1 MIGNWLKRKIQLS
14 SVKAAQ
20 EDLERFIS
28 SLRGASNEELGMLIA
43 TATIIRL
50 RLTQSGSLPL
60 YAFTLP
66 TPGDGTA
73 RVPLHLSNIVREFQK
88 MGQPSDAAGA
98 MIWLHSMRALAFPEV
113 RHLGRQMWK
122 ELQRGFQN
130 APDALDDI
138 EAITGK
144 ELPAEAWDACTFLP
158 EDLSPS
164 F

>member
-1 MIGNWLKRKIQLS
+1 MIGNWFKRKIQIS
-14 SVKAAQ
+14 SANAAK
-20 EDLERFIS
+20 EDLERFVA
-28 SLRGASNEELGMLIA
+28 SLRGASDEELGMLIA
-43 TATIIRL
+43 TATTIRV
-50 RLTQSGSLPL
+50 RLMQSGSLPVHAL
-60 YAFTLP
+60 ALP

-73 RVPLHLSNIVREFQK
+73 RVQLHLANLVREFQK

-130 APDALDDI
+130 APDALNDI

-144 ELPAEAWDACTFLP
+144 ELPAESWVACNFIP